1 MTSARPVSVVA
12 GDDVAWVRAAVAGD
26 RGAFAAIY
34 DRYAD
39 RLFDFCMGTLRDR
52 DGAADCVQDTFVTAA
67 SRLSQLRDPERLG
80 SWLYAIARNEALA
93 RIRARRREAPSEVL
107 PERAS
112 TEPGPEML
120 AARTE
125 LADLI
130 SEACGGLSD
139 RDRAVYE
146 LAYRQG
152 LDGLELAEALGV
164 SHTNA
169 NTLVG
174 RLRDNVERSLGA
186 LLVCR
191 AAKADPTGCSEL
203 AALTEHWDGRF
214 TVLMRKRVARHID
227 GCAVCERDRRRRV
240 NPAAL
245 LGSAPL
251 VLRAPA
257 WLRSHTLAQLPSVTP
272 PPVVSSG
279 APGVHAGAGPGS
291 GGVGSAP
298 GPGGHPSWWPP
309 HAFDTSDLGAPTR
322 LPLSHPGGA
331 PHNPGGAPPAAG
343 RSLAGPPAAA
353 GPGGPQSGVRQ
364 PFKPRNHA
372 TPTRPSS
379 PLGPDRGSPH
389 VPHSHPN
396 PAAPPRSLN
405 NDSGTGHLGS
415 RVRTVL
421 LAAVLL
427 LALGAGLLWG
437 RPLVDQVRP
446 AATPDVSSTP
456 TPSTTPALPT
466 TAVASE
472 PISSPAQPSTTTS
485 EPSAPIT
492 TTPAAPGPV
501 DRGGPVQ
508 PRVPGSGSTTIESA
522 APTTGTVTYV
532 PRVTTTTSEPPI
544 THPRPP
550 TTTDPA
556 PSGGPTPDASSSSG
570 GSSSGSIPVHG
581 GGTAGGATPGGSSSI
596 NRRAPLSICGE
607 NPAACAP
614 AVAPQSGVGVNGLH

>member
-1 MTSARPVSVVA
+1 MTSARSVSVVA
-12 GDDVAWVRAAVAGD
+12 GDDGALVRAAVAGD

-39 RLFDFCMGTLRDR
+39 RLFDFCVGMVRDR

-67 SRLSQLRDPERLG
+67 SRLSQLRDPERLR

-93 RIRARRREAPSEVL
+93 RIRDRRREAPSDE
-107 PERAS
+107 
-112 TEPGPEML
+112 
-120 AARTE
+120 
-125 LADLI
+125 
-130 SEACGGLSD
+130 LSD

-191 AAKADPTGCSEL
+191 AAKTDPNGCPEL
-203 AALTEHWDGRF
+203 AALTQHWDGQF
-214 TVLMRKRVARHID
+214 TALLRKRVARHID
-227 GCAVCERDRRRRV
+227 GCTVCEQDRRRRV

-245 LGSAPL
+245 LGSVPL
-251 VLRAPA
+251 MLPAPA
-257 WLRSHTLAQLPSVTP
+257 WLRSQTLAQLPSVTP
-272 PPVVSSG
+272 LSAPSSA
-279 APGVHAGAGPGS
+279 APGVHAGIGHRSA
-291 GGVGSAP
+291 GVGSAA
-298 GPGGHPSWWPP
+298 GAGGHQWWWPP
-309 HAFDTSDLGAPTR
+309 HAFDTSDLGGPTR
-322 LPLSHPGGA
+322 IPLSHRGSA

-343 RSLAGPPAAA
+343 RSLAGPPATA
-353 GPGGPQSGVRQ
+353 GPGGPQSGVPQ
-364 PFKPRNHA
+364 PFKPSNYA
-372 TPTRPSS
+372 TSTRPGS
-379 PLGPDRGSPH
+379 PLGPEQGSPH

-405 NDSGTGHLGS
+405 TDSGTGHLGGH
-415 RVRTVL
+415 VRTVL

-427 LALGAGLLWG
+427 LGLGAGLLWG

-446 AATPDVSSTP
+446 AATVDVSSTP

-466 TAVASE
+466 PAVGSE
-472 PISSPAQPSTTTS
+472 PITTAAQPSTTST
-485 EPSAPIT
+485 EPPAPIST
-492 TTPAAPGPV
+492 PTTPAGPGPAV
-501 DRGGPVQ
+501 DRGAGVQPPVQ
-508 PRVPGSGSTTIESA
+508 RSISTTIEY
-522 APTTGTVTYV
+522 APTTTGTVTYV

-550 TTTDPA
+550 ATTDPA
-556 PSGGPTPDASSSSG
+556 PSAGPTPDASSGFG

-581 GGTAGGATPGGSSSI
+581 GGTAGGSSGGAPPGGSSSSI
-596 NRRAPLSICGE
+596 NRRAPLSVCGE
-607 NPAACAP
+607 NPTACTP
-614 AVAPQSGVGVNGLH
+614 AVAPQSGFGVNGLH